1 MVNDSTTQTK
11 FHLHVMVRKAFWLW
25 LSVGYMVPFVI
36 AIILCFQQFGA
47 PVKLGLDFTGGT
59 LMQATFAES
68 VSIDK
73 VRGML
78 EAKGVHPHIQTS
90 TDSKTLMIRS
100 QYLDKA
106 KSTEVKEALG
116 TFGTIDEKSFRLE
129 SVGPTIGAELLK
141 NAAMAMGLG
150 TLALLLYITFR
161 YQFDFA
167 MSSIIAMLHDGVVML
182 GTFSIL
188 SLVVGAEADGML
200 VVSLLTIMGFSVHD
214 KIVIFDRLRE
224 NMRLAKKGDTFDTV
238 ADLSINQTLARSINI
253 SLTLVLTLLPL
264 VLMGGATIFYS
275 TLVML
280 IGVISGTYS
289 SIFNAV
295 PLVVL
300 MREWSQK
307 KPKAATVA

>member
-1 MVNDSTTQTK
+1 MANESTSNTK
-11 FHLHVMVRKAFWLW
+11 FHLNVMGRKAFWLW
-25 LSVGYMVPFVI
+25 LSLAYMVPFTI
-36 AIILCFQQFGA
+36 AIIMCMQQFGA

-59 LMQATFAES
+59 LMQATFAEPVETS
-68 VSIDK
+68 Q
-73 VRGML
+73 VRSLL
-78 EAKGVHPHIQTS
+78 EKQGVHPHLQTS
-90 TDSKTLMIRS
+90 TDNKTVMIRS
-100 QYLDKA
+100 QYLDKT
-106 KSTEVKEALG
+106 KSTEVKASLG
-116 TFGTIDEKSFRLE
+116 TLGTIDEKTFRLE

-141 NAAMAMGLG
+141 NAAMAMGIG

-167 MSSIIAMLHDGVVML
+167 VSSILAMLHDGVVML

-188 SLVVGAEADGML
+188 SLVLGAEADGML

-224 NMRLAKKGDTFDTV
+224 NMRLAKKGDTFDEV
-238 ADLSINQTLARSINI
+238 ANLSINQTLARSINI

-264 VLMGGATIFYS
+264 VLMGGATIFYA

-295 PLVVL
+295 PVVVL
-300 MREWSQK
+300 IRNWNNR
-307 KPKAATVA
+307 KPTAPAAA